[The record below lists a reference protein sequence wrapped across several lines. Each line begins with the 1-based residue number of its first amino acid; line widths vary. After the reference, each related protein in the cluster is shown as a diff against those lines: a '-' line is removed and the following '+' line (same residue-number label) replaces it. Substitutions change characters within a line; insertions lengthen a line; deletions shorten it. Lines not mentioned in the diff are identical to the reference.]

1 MKITVNIDPEHPEAA
16 IGLKWTM
23 PGETVDARGYERSSL
38 YLLPAEL
45 EPKAYPHAVKDLSRV
60 AVFYHDH
67 FVLFHA
73 PDQDYCRDFIART
86 RCENVYCDTQKL
98 LEVIRKLH
106 AKRIP
111 ETDLVTDRFRSV
123 FTEVPLTVAQLAAHP
138 NLRNRDLL
146 GKTLRY
152 FRQLLAKAGR
162 DQDGQSG
169 TDRSRTFQ
177 NLMWDLSHYVRNA
190 TLAACGDEFYFDGRR
205 AGQCG
210 FNGGIIPHISDNSY
224 GIHT

>member
-1 MKITVNIDPEHPEAA
+1 MKITVNIDPKHPDAA

-106 AKRIP
+106 ASRALRPPLWAYEKAPQINRRIGSP
-111 ETDLVTDRFRSV
+111 NSDRV
-123 FTEVPLTVAQLAAHP
+123 H
-138 NLRNRDLL
+138 
-146 GKTLRY
+146 
-152 FRQLLAKAGR
+152 
-162 DQDGQSG
+162 
-169 TDRSRTFQ
+169 
-177 NLMWDLSHYVRNA
+177 
-190 TLAACGDEFYFDGRR
+190 
-205 AGQCG
+205 
-210 FNGGIIPHISDNSY
+210 
-224 GIHT
+224 